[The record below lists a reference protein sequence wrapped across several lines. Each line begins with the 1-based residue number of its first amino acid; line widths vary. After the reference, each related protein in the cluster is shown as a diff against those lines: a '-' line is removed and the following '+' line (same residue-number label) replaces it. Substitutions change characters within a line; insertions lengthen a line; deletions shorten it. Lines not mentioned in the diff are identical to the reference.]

1 MGAERL
7 RLLVSGDTDEST
19 AALCRVIG
27 DGIEVVQANGDVPDP
42 CGTAV
47 ADAVMFAGQ
56 FASRAKDLQVC
67 AQGFLDSIPD
77 ALVLVD
83 ADKKVVWHNAV
94 FRAMSGR
101 DDSLTGQSLLEALGS
116 PELLDPNFSTL
127 EPDPGS
133 DRVMAG
139 LVRLTDRRY
148 AEFRASRTQL
158 PVGHSQTA
166 AFTSIV
172 LRDVTDEV
180 ASRQKV
186 EAIHKAGIELGN
198 LSPEDVR
205 EMSHDQRIDLLKEN
219 ILQYTKETL
228 GFETIEI
235 RLLNPATGQLKP
247 LLDVG
252 MQEEAV
258 NRQLYAREVGNGVTG
273 YVAASGQSYL
283 CQDTRSDALYLTG
296 AAGARSSL
304 TVPLIMHD
312 EVLGTFNVESPG
324 TQSFDQKDLEFLQ
337 EFGDVV
343 AVALNQLQL
352 LMAEK
357 FTTTAENSLKLRR
370 GVATPT
376 NDILCDATAI
386 LEKYIGHDPD
396 VCDKLHRILDNT
408 RLIRGNIDK
417 VSEDFAPE
425 ADYGPVVLTLHDD
438 RPGLKGKRVL
448 VADADDSV
456 RESAYNLL
464 FPYGCEVEGTRSG
477 EQACQMAR
485 THHYDVVLADIRL
498 PDMSGY
504 ECFCSI
510 RRINEHMPV
519 ILMTGF
525 GWDASHSVVKA
536 RQQGLKAVLYKPFR
550 VEQLLTDVE
559 KAVTTPPPVE

>member
-1 MGAERL
+1 MVAERP
-7 RLLVSGDTDEST
+7 RLLVSGDTDEIT
-19 AALCRVIG
+19 AEFCRVIG
-27 DGIEVVQANGDVPDP
+27 DGIEVVHADGAGPGSPD
-42 CGTAV
+42 TSF
-47 ADAVMFAGQ
+47 ADAVLFAGQ

-67 AQGFLDSIPD
+67 AQGFMDSVPD

-83 ADKKVVWHNAV
+83 AEKKVVWHNAV
-94 FRAMSGR
+94 FRSMSGR
-101 DDSLTGQSLLEALGS
+101 EDSLTGLSFLEALGS
-116 PELLDPNFSTL
+116 PELISPNFSPL
-127 EPDPGS
+127 ENEPGPNQ
-133 DRVMAG
+133 VMSSI
-139 LVRLTDRRY
+139 LKLNDRRFV
-148 AEFRASRTQL
+148 EFRASRSQL
-158 PVGHSQTA
+158 PVGHGQTQP
-166 AFTSIV
+166 FTSIV
-172 LRDVTDEV
+172 LRDVTEEV
-180 ASRQKV
+180 TGRQKV

-198 LSPEDVR
+198 LSPDDVR
-205 EMSHDQRIDLLKEN
+205 EMSHDQRIDLLKQN
-219 ILQYTKETL
+219 ILRYTKEIL

-258 NRQLYAREVGNGVTG
+258 CRLLFAKETGNGVTG

-283 CQDTRSDALYLTG
+283 CQDTRSDSLYLTG

-357 FTTTAENSLKLRR
+357 FTTATANSQRLRR
-370 GVATPT
+370 EVARPT
-376 NDILCDATAI
+376 DDILYDATSI

-417 VSEDFAPE
+417 VSEDYNPDT
-425 ADYGPVVLTLHDD
+425 DYGPVVLSLHEE
-438 RPGLKGKRVL
+438 RPALKGKRIL

-464 FPYGCEVEGTRSG
+464 FPYGCEVEGIRSG
-477 EQACQMAR
+477 LQACQMAR
-485 THHYDVVLADIRL
+485 SHHYDVVLADIRL

-504 ECFCSI
+504 ECFCKVRS
-510 RRINEHMPV
+510 INEHMPV

-525 GWDASHSVVKA
+525 GWDASHSIVKA

-550 VEQLLTDVE
+550 MEQLLTEVE